1 MVRIRTSG
9 SKQGNNCIVFTLTVL
24 TINDLFCILQM
35 LLMVNTVTVNADF
48 MRCVEGDDWKCESG
62 AFSDL
67 PLDSKFAV
75 LEDMRQYMEE
85 FRDHQPTSPHFE
97 KNLQTQ
103 LGSITVRPWMLAA
116 DMEYYASSKSSSK
129 PLESIK
135 GHAMKS
141 TFTEYHNW
149 FTTANRSSDENMD
162 NYAVKIRRSVT
173 ASVL

>member
-1 MVRIRTSG
+1 VVRIRTSG

-67 PLDSKFAV
+67 PLDSQFAV

-116 DMEYYASSKSSSK
+116 DMEYYASIQGGETSFYYAAGIRTLQCIIGIIPCMIGII
-129 PLESIK
+129 PL
-135 GHAMKS
+135 
-141 TFTEYHNW
+141 
-149 FTTANRSSDENMD
+149 
-162 NYAVKIRRSVT
+162 
-173 ASVL
+173 